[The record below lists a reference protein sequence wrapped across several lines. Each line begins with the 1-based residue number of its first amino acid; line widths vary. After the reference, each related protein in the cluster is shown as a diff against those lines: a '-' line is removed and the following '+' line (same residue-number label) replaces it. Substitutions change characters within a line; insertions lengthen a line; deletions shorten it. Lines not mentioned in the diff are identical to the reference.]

1 VSMWG
6 ALSISGS
13 GAEAMQTWIDT
24 SAGNVANM
32 NDTVAVG
39 KPAYGA
45 QTPFLAPI
53 ATGGAGEAVQVAR
66 VTIRTTKGLVTY
78 QPTNPIA
85 NAQGD
90 VVVPNVDLASQ
101 LVGMIQ
107 AQEGY
112 QADTAMMQKAQAA
125 YTAGLTIGS

>member
-1 VSMWG
+1 MFS

-32 NDTVAVG
+32 SDTVAVG

-45 QTPFLAPI
+45 QTPFLSPV
-53 ATGGAGEAVQVAR
+53 ATGGAGEAVQVSR
-66 VTIRTTKGLVTY
+66 VTVRTTLGIVTY
-78 QPTNPIA
+78 QPTSPIA

-101 LVGMIQ
+101 MVGMVQ
-107 AQEGY
+107 AQDGY
-112 QADTAMMQKAQAA
+112 QVDTAMMQKAMAA